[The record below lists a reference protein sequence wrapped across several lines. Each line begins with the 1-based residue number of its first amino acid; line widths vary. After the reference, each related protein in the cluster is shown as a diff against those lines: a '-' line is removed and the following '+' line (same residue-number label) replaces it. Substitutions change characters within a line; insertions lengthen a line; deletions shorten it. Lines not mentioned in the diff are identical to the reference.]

1 MRRWLICVLMTMPLL
16 LAACGGTGMSE
27 AEELALTIRGEYL
40 ETTRWTGRAAVTADY
55 GQRVYAFDISA
66 SGDEQEIVQ
75 VLTQPETVAGM
86 VSRTGPDGTFLEYDG
101 VQVCTGPLADGK
113 TVPMQALP
121 KLLRAMRSGYIR
133 ACEEEDGLLHIR
145 CGDPE
150 QEPGRGEEISLWV
163 DGQSFA
169 LVRGE
174 IFLDGFC
181 AIRCDVSDFTMMG

>member
-1 MRRWLICVLMTMPLL
+1 MKKWHRCLPMILVLL
-16 LAACGGTGMSE
+16 LVSCGRIPISG
-27 AEELALTIRGEYL
+27 AEQQALQARGNYL
-40 ETTRWTGRAAVTADY
+40 EMSGWSARAHITADY

-66 SGDEQEIVQ
+66 IGDEQEIVQ

-133 ACEEEDGLLHIR
+133 TCEEEDGLLHIR